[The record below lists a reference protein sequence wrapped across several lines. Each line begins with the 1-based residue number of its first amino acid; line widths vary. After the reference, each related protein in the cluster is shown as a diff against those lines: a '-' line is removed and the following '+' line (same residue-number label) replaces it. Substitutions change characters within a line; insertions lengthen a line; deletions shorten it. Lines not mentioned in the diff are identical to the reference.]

1 MKKSIIKLE
10 IDIFFNRNATSPLI
24 PNKIAQIKDYL
35 SINSPIYYNSVK
47 FVGGYKIEEQ
57 NQSVANFVIFTD
69 NQEEIKKQFI
79 TIFKSYPLYI
89 SFDNKIPELIK
100 N

>member
-1 MKKSIIKLE
+1 MKNSIKKLE

-35 SINSPIYYNSVK
+35 TINSKLYYNSVK
-47 FVGGYKIEEQ
+47 FVGGSNVELQ

-69 NQEEIKKQFI
+69 NQEQIKMQFI
-79 TIFKSYPLYI
+79 DIFKSYPLYI

-100 N
+100 

>member
-10 IDIFFNRNATSPLI
+10 IDIFFNRNASSPLI

-35 SINSPIYYNSVK
+35 SINCPMYYNSVK
-47 FVGGYKIEEQ
+47 FVGGNTIQEQ

-69 NQEEIKKQFI
+69 NHEQIKTKFI
-79 TIFKSYPLYI
+79 SIFKDYPLYI
-89 SFDNKIPELIK
+89 SMDNKLPELV
-100 N
+100 

>member
-35 SINSPIYYNSVK
+35 SIK
-47 FVGGYKIEEQ
+47 L
-57 NQSVANFVIFTD
+57 
-69 NQEEIKKQFI
+69 
-79 TIFKSYPLYI
+79 KSKTKVL
-89 SFDNKIPELIK
+89 LIL
-100 N
+100 